1 MQNTL
6 EKIFKFDKRE
16 KEESLEYSSFN
27 DIISNMESVSVDEE
41 QDTNDSIIVIV
52 DIISGHLLSD
62 TFDGK
67 ITLAA
72 FNKFIKQHDIAIND
86 DVLFNVLL
94 SYFINEKYSSV
105 YPTFINNLN
114 RFIAQ
119 DKKTDFLHL
128 ILFSALKDIIVPTKN
143 LNANTYK
150 QVVDKLNKFLLL
162 CIFNDWKKL
171 GIISST
177 NLDNIKYHSVITRY
191 LSTLKTALFN
201 VYSKFLPETKNCFV
215 IENKSLIDYDKKLS
229 IILQSKNN
237 SLAYQLRGS
246 YTVSSLYEKYEKSYI
261 ATLHNMVNGGSS
273 RFRLCN
279 HIRTDA
285 EILTKTCSLELD
297 GVQIESQ
304 NYYYYSSS
312 FLNGDFKLTISMQ
325 NVLQQGNI
333 DYRSGIVGKDID
345 IFKRLKSLPLDN
357 TKQLIRIYNKFGYK
371 VVNTEG
377 DIDYNNVIVPHIDD
391 IYKYRHNAYCKL
403 SLFNL
408 KNMPFLQRVFLSSS
422 SASKNYNSINK
433 SLMSLISM
441 INLASTELSF
451 ETIYSTRHDI
461 FMPFIFF
468 ILDINYLF
476 NSHFG
481 NGHGAFHNPIFPAF
495 SEETI
500 ANDGENIIINKWLN
514 ILIDN
519 RNNYKNIEECTLLI
533 EAYSNF
539 KIEHVCILYRAFL
552 NNLPFEETKGM
563 SDDPNVFIVHFDNF
577 INSVIGLTS
586 ACFENDNLVN
596 SYDFSEFKYIHK
608 AISRFNNKEEEV

>member
-41 QDTNDSIIVIV
+41 QDTNDSIIAIV

-72 FNKFIKQHDIAIND
+72 FNKFVKQHDIAIDD

-94 SYFINEKYSSV
+94 SYFIDERYSSI
-105 YPTFINNLN
+105 YPTFINSLN

-150 QVVDKLNKFLLL
+150 QVIDKLNKFLLL

-171 GIISST
+171 GVISST
-177 NLDNIKYHSVITRY
+177 NLDNIKSHSITTRY

-201 VYSKFLPETKNCFV
+201 VYLKFIPGTKNCFI
-215 IENKSLIDYDKKLS
+215 IENKSSMDYDKNLL

-237 SLAYQLRGS
+237 SLAYQLKAS

-261 ATLHNMVNGGSS
+261 ATLHNMINNGSS

-285 EILTKTCSLELD
+285 EILVKACSLELE
-297 GVQIESQ
+297 GVQVDSQ
-304 NYYYYSSS
+304 NYYYSSS
-312 FLNGDFKLTISMQ
+312 FLNGNFKLIISMQ

-345 IFKRLKSLPLDN
+345 IFKRLKSLPFDN
-357 TKQLIRIYNKFGYK
+357 TKQLVKIYNKFGYK
-371 VVNTEG
+371 VTSSEDN
-377 DIDYNNVIVPHIDD
+377 IDYNNVIVPHIDD
-391 IYKYRHNAYCKL
+391 IYEYRHNAYCKL

-408 KNMPFLQRVFLSSS
+408 KNMPFLQRGFLSSS
-422 SASKNYNSINK
+422 SASRNYNTINK
-433 SLMSLISM
+433 SLVSLISM

-451 ETIYSTRHDI
+451 ETMYSTRHDI

-476 NSHFG
+476 NSNF
-481 NGHGAFHNPIFPAF
+481 GHGHSAFHNPIFPAF
-495 SEETI
+495 SEEAI
-500 ANDGENIIINKWLN
+500 ANDGENIIINNW
-514 ILIDN
+514 ITTLINN
-519 RNNYKNIEECTLLI
+519 RKNYKNIEECELSI
-533 EAYSNF
+533 DAYSNF
-539 KIEHVCILYRAFL
+539 KIEDICILYRAFL

-563 SDDPNVFIVHFDNF
+563 SDDPNVFIIHFDNF
-577 INSVIGLTS
+577 VSSVIGLTS